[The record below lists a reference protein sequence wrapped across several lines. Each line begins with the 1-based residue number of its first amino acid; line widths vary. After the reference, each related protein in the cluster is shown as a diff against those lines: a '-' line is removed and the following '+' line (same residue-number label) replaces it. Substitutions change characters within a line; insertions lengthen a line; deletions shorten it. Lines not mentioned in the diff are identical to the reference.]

1 MKYRDI
7 ENEWLREWFQFILD
21 NPDKPW
27 DWMWLSYNPNVT
39 WEIVQN
45 NPEYKLAQRSL
56 LRLYHY

>member
-1 MKYRDI
+1 MKYKDL
-7 ENEWLREWFQFILD
+7 ENEWLRKWFQFILD

>member
-7 ENEWLREWFQFILD
+7 ENEWLRKWFQFILD
-21 NPDKPW
+21 NPDK
-27 DWMWLSYNPNVT
+27 DWHWFYLSENPNVT